1 MNVDIKI
8 IIIIFDIIFDGIVYI
23 GYLLLEDFNY
33 YRKRVFKLILVYRFI
48 NKFFFSMI
56 FYYLMNLIGSEI

>member
-23 GYLLLEDFNY
+23 SLLLEDFNY

>member
-33 YRKRVFKLILVYRFI
+33 YRKRVFKFILVYRFI
-48 NKFFFSMI
+48 NNFFFSMIMI
-56 FYYLMNLIGSEI
+56 FYYLMNLNWK

>member
-23 GYLLLEDFNY
+23 SLLLEDFNY
-33 YRKRVFKLILVYRFI
+33 YRKRVFKLMVVYRFI
-48 NKFFFSMI
+48 NNFFFSMI

>member
-23 GYLLLEDFNY
+23 SLLLKDFNY

>member
-48 NKFFFSMI
+48 NNFFFSMI

>member
-23 GYLLLEDFNY
+23 SLLLEDFNY
-33 YRKRVFKLILVYRFI
+33 YRKRVFKLILVYRVI
-48 NKFFFSMI
+48 NNFFFSMI

>member
-23 GYLLLEDFNY
+23 SLLLEDFNY

-48 NKFFFSMI
+48 NNFFFSMI

>member
-23 GYLLLEDFNY
+23 SLLLEDFNY

-48 NKFFFSMI
+48 NNFFFSI
-56 FYYLMNLIGSEI
+56 RV

>member
-8 IIIIFDIIFDGIVYI
+8 IIIIFDIICDGIVYI
-23 GYLLLEDFNY
+23 SLLLEDFNY

-48 NKFFFSMI
+48 NNFFFSMI

>member
-23 GYLLLEDFNY
+23 SLLLEDFNY
-33 YRKRVFKLILVYRFI
+33 YKKRVFKLILVYRFI
-48 NKFFFSMI
+48 NNFFFSMIMI
-56 FYYLMNLIGSEI
+56 FYYLMNLNWK